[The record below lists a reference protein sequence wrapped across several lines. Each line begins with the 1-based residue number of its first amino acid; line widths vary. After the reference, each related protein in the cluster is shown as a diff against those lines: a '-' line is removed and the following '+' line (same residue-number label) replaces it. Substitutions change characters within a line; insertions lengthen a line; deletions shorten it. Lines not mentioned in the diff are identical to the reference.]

1 MLRCIS
7 LFGCKPRFRPFSSSP
22 CIEISHLTDENSGI
36 TSLII
41 NSLNSTN
48 EIINSLCSLIT
59 LFEHNSS
66 TRCILL
72 SNLDVIL
79 TDLTGCKDASA
90 YFTEMSKRT
99 IPMVTSFK
107 YRISGLMLELAMSGD
122 VRIFHESAWIEP
134 MLELSLSMDTITHR
148 LVSLHQRDPRA
159 DRRTRA
165 YQLVKN
171 RAFLGAND
179 AVLFGLADICV
190 PMNQDSYQAGLEI
203 CRGIVKGIVE
213 N

>member
-22 CIEISHLTDENSGI
+22 CIEISHLSDENSGI

-41 NSLNSTN
+41 NSLHLTN
-48 EIINSLCSLIT
+48 EIFNSLCSLIAH
-59 LFEHNSS
+59 FQHNSS
-66 TRCILL
+66 TKCILL
-72 SNLDVIL
+72 SNFNAIL
-79 TDLTGCKDASA
+79 TDITDIKDANA
-90 YFTEMSKRT
+90 YFAELSKRT

-122 VRIFHESAWIEP
+122 VRIFHESVWIEP
-134 MLELSLSMDTITHR
+134 MLELSLSEDRITRR
-148 LVSLHQRDPRA
+148 LVSLHHRDPRA

-171 RAFLGAND
+171 KAFLGAND
-179 AVLFGLADICV
+179 AVLFGLADICI
-190 PMNQDSYQAGLEI
+190 PMGQDSYQAGLEI